1 MKELIEKIKNEGK
14 ILPGDILKIDHFLN
28 HQIDINIL
36 NKIGEEF
43 YNIFK
48 EYKIDK
54 IVTIEASG
62 IAIATVVAQKF
73 NVPFVFAKK
82 AQSSNIS
89 NNVYT
94 SIVHSYTYENDYTIT
109 LSKEFL
115 HENENVLIIDDFLAK
130 GSACFGLINICE
142 QAHANIMGI
151 GICVEKVYQSGGEK
165 IKEKNYNLVSLARIL
180 SLSYE
185 DGIVIEE

>member
-54 IVTIEASG
+54 IITIEASG
-62 IAIATVVAQKF
+62 IAIATVVAQRF
-73 NVPFVFAKK
+73 NVPFVFAKEDK
-82 AQSSNIS
+82 SSNIS
-89 NNVYT
+89 NDVYT
-94 SIVHSYTYENDYTIT
+94 SKVHSYTHEKDYNIII
-109 LSKEFL
+109 SKEYL
-115 HENENVLIIDDFLAK
+115 HENENVLLIDDFLAK
-130 GSACFGLINICE
+130 GSACSGLIDICE
-142 QAHANIMGI
+142 QAHANIVGI